1 MAAHTNSGYIR
12 AGALQRT
19 LSLAIAASIAMM
31 PSMALPQDEGA
42 DDTEEIVVT
51 GTRREGQ
58 SPLETLSPIDVFA
71 GTALANQATF
81 DLTDGLTKIAPSIN
95 TQRFPIADGTA
106 FIRPVSLRNLS
117 PDQTLVLVN
126 GTRRH
131 RSPLV
136 NLQLAPLG
144 TVNQGAQAV
153 DFSSLPAAAIKR
165 IEILRDGASAQ
176 YGSDA
181 IAGVINVIL
190 KDADE
195 GISLS
200 VQTGE
205 YYESDGTRTT
215 IAANG
220 GFSLGGNGFLNA
232 TAEWSSA
239 DTTSRGIARPDAAQ
253 VAGVVGASQTPLN
266 GLGQRWGDPD
276 VETLKLFLNAAI
288 DVSDNVELFAN
299 ASYSDNDTIS
309 DFFYRGPVLD
319 AAEMFTARTTL
330 QIDNE
335 GAFDPITGLPIGDF
349 IPDDAPQSLVDD
361 INAAGLN
368 PTDYL
373 TADASSPSG
382 FVLLNPIHTMF
393 PGGYNPDFGAEIS
406 DYAIV
411 FGARGETAGGL
422 SWDVRGRFAE
432 SEADY
437 VLSETIN
444 PSLGGL
450 SPTSFRPGKLTQEE
464 TSLNVDFVKP
474 MDVGNLA
481 SPLNFAFGFQFLDE
495 TYKIGAGDQASVE
508 AGPVFIFGVGSDG
521 FQGFTPE
528 SAGSFGSESIAVYLD
543 LEADITDRF
552 SAGAAIRYEDFDE
565 FNDSTFDWKLSG
577 RFEVTDTFA
586 LRGTVSTGFRIPTPG
601 QVNTLNVTTSADT
614 AGNLIPS
621 GTFPVNHP
629 VAQAFLDPTGSPLA
643 IPLTPEESTSFTLG
657 AVFQPTD
664 NISITLD
671 YYDIEIKDRLALLNN
686 TVGPAEIAI
695 LTAAG
700 FPNASLLDGSLA
712 SFFVNGFDSD
722 ITGIDLAITGDFDVG
737 PGSLIVDLRHNF
749 NEQEISNVAPGSI
762 NLSRVFDLENQVPEN
777 RTTLTFDYQTSGM
790 FGGYVRVNRY
800 GDWATTGG
808 LFSPGDASDAASYG
822 SEIIVDIEA
831 TLTFAENYRITVGAE
846 NVFDTEP
853 DLEQDGTLQFLGV
866 VTSLTSPFG
875 QNGGFWYVRLAA
887 DF

>member
-1 MAAHTNSGYIR
+1 MATHTNSGYTRI
-12 AGALQRT
+12 GAFQRT
-19 LSLAIAASIAMM
+19 LSLAIAASIAMMM

-58 SPLETLSPIDVFA
+58 SPLETLSPIDVLA
-71 GTALANQATF
+71 GTALANQAAF
-81 DLTDGLTKIAPSIN
+81 DLTDSLTKIAPSIN
-95 TQRFPIADGTA
+95 TQRWPIADGTA

-136 NLQLAPLG
+136 NLQFSPLG

-153 DFSSLPAAAIKR
+153 DYASLPAAAIKR
-165 IEILRDGASAQ
+165 IEVLRDGASAQ

-205 YYESDGTRTT
+205 YFEGDGTRTT
-215 IAANG
+215 VAANG

-232 TAEWSSA
+232 TIEYSES
-239 DTTSRGIARPDAAQ
+239 DTTSRGVPHISCGGVEAA
-253 VAGVVGASQTPLN
+253 VGPGVVPLN
-266 GLGQRWGDPD
+266 GLCQRWGDPE
-276 VETLKLFLNAAI
+276 VETLKLFLNTAI
-288 DVSDNVELFAN
+288 EVSDNVELFAH
-299 ASYSDNDTIS
+299 ASFSDNDTIS
-309 DFFYRGPVLD
+309 DFFYRTPVLD
-319 AAEMFTARTTL
+319 PAEMIGGRSTL
-330 QIDNE
+330 IVDL
-335 GAFDPITGLPIGDF
+335 DGDF
-349 IPDDAPQSLVDD
+349 IPDPAAQSLVDD

-368 PTDYL
+368 PSDYL
-373 TADASSPSG
+373 TADAGSPSG

-406 DYAIV
+406 DYAV
-411 FGARGETAGGL
+411 VAGARGETAGGL

-444 PSLGGL
+444 PSLGNL

-481 SPLNFAFGFQFLDE
+481 SPLNVAFGFQFLDE
-495 TYKIGAGDQASVE
+495 TYKIGAGDPDSIGI
-508 AGPVFIFGVGSDG
+508 GPVFIFGVASDG
-521 FQGFTPE
+521 FQGFPTE
-528 SAGSFGSESIAVYLD
+528 SAGSFGSESIAAYLD
-543 LEADITDRF
+543 LEVDFTDRF
-552 SAGAAIRYEDFDE
+552 SGGAAIRYEDFDE
-565 FNDSTFDWKLSG
+565 FDDSTFDWKLSG
-577 RFEVTDTFA
+577 RVDVTDTFA

-601 QVNTLNVTTSADT
+601 QINTLNVTTSADT

-621 GTFPVNHP
+621 GTYPVTHP
-629 VAQAFLDPTGSPLA
+629 VARSFLGPTGSPLA
-643 IPLTPEESTSFTLG
+643 KPLTPEESTSFTLG
-657 AVFQPTD
+657 AVIQPTD

-671 YYDIEIKDRLALLNN
+671 YYDIEIEDRLALLNN

-700 FPNASLLDGSLA
+700 FPNASLLDGSIA
-712 SFFVNGFDSD
+712 NFFVNGFDSD
-722 ITGIDLAITGDFDVG
+722 ITGIDLGVSADFDVG
-737 PGSLIVDLRHNF
+737 PGSLIVDFRHNF
-749 NEQEISNVAPGSI
+749 NEQEISNVATGSI
-762 NLSRVFDLENQVPEN
+762 NLSRVFDLENQVPEQ
-777 RTTLTFDYQTSGM
+777 RTTVTVNYQTDGL
-790 FGGYVRVNRY
+790 FGGYVRLNRY
-800 GDWATTGG
+800 GSWDSTGG

-822 SEIIVDIEA
+822 SEILVDVEA
-831 TLTFAENYRITVGAE
+831 TFTFADNYSITVGGE

>member
-1 MAAHTNSGYIR
+1 MES
-12 AGALQRT
+12 
-19 LSLAIAASIAMM
+19 
-31 PSMALPQDEGA
+31 
-42 DDTEEIVVT
+42 
-51 GTRREGQ
+51 
-58 SPLETLSPIDVFA
+58 LSPIDVLA
-71 GTALANQATF
+71 GTALTNQATF
-81 DLTDGLTKIAPSIN
+81 DLTDGLTKISPSIN
-95 TQRFPIADGTA
+95 TQRWPIADGTA

-136 NLQLAPLG
+136 NLQFAPLG

-153 DFSSLPAAAIKR
+153 DYASLPALAIKR
-165 IEILRDGASAQ
+165 VEVLRDGASAQ

-195 GISLS
+195 GITVSA
-200 VQTGE
+200 QTGE

-239 DTTSRGIARPDAAQ
+239 DITSRGVVRFDCPDVIAI
-253 VAGVVGASQTPLN
+253 VGAAATPFN
-266 GLGQRWGDPD
+266 GLCQRWGDPD
-276 VETLKLFLNAAI
+276 VETLKVFLNAAI
-288 DVSDNVELFAN
+288 DVSDNVELFAH

-309 DFFYRGPVLD
+309 DFFYRNPVITDPAAGTTAGSGRSTLIVDLD
-319 AAEMFTARTTL
+319 
-330 QIDNE
+330 
-335 GAFDPITGLPIGDF
+335 GDF
-349 IPDDAPQSLVDD
+349 VPDPAPQSLVDD
-361 INAAGLN
+361 IIAANLN
-368 PTDYL
+368 PSDYL
-373 TADASSPSG
+373 TADPDLITNPSG

-406 DYAIV
+406 DFAVV

-432 SEADY
+432 AEVDY

-444 PSLGGL
+444 PSLGAL

-464 TSLNVDFVKP
+464 TSFNADFVKTF
-474 MDVGNLA
+474 DVGDLA
-481 SPLNFAFGFQFLDE
+481 SPLNFAFGFEFRDE
-495 TYKIGAGDQASVE
+495 TYKIGAGDPDSIGL
-508 AGPVFIFGVGSDG
+508 GPAFIFGVGSDG
-521 FQGFTPE
+521 FQGFPTE

-543 LEADITDRF
+543 LEVDFTDRF
-552 SAGAAIRYEDFDE
+552 SGGAAVRYEDYDE
-565 FNDSTFDWKLSG
+565 FDDSTFDGKLSG

-586 LRGTVSTGFRIPTPG
+586 LRATATTGFRIPTPG
-601 QVNTLNVTTSADT
+601 QINTLNTTTSADT

-621 GTFPVNHP
+621 GIYPVNSL
-629 VAQAFLDPTGSPLA
+629 VATTLGA
-643 IPLTPEESTSFTLG
+643 IPLTPEESTSFTVG

-664 NISITLD
+664 NISIALD
-671 YYDIEIKDRLALLNN
+671 YYDIEIDDRLALVGPN
-686 TVGPAEIAI
+686 TVTALDVID

-700 FPNASLLDGSLA
+700 VPNAGLLLNSLA
-712 SFFVNGFDSD
+712 GFFVNGFDSEV
-722 ITGIDLAITGDFDVG
+722 TGVDLAVVSDFDVG
-737 PGSLIVDLRHNF
+737 PGTLTVDFRHNF
-749 NEQEISNVAPGSI
+749 NEQEISNIKANSI
-762 NLSRVFDLENQVPEN
+762 NASRVFDLENQVPEQ
-777 RTTLTFDYQTSGM
+777 RTMLTLDYQTDGLFS
-790 FGGYVRVNRY
+790 GYVRVNHY
-800 GDWATTGG
+800 GNWETTGG
-808 LFSPGDASDAASYG
+808 LFSPGDASDITSYS

-831 TLTFAENYRITVGAE
+831 TLTLAENYRITVGAE

-853 DLEQDGTLQFLGV
+853 DLEGDFVLGILGAR
-866 VTSLTSPFG
+866 TALTSPFG
-875 QNGGFWYVRLAA
+875 NNGGFWYVRLAA